1 VRRGIATV
9 LILLGAFLIVVGVM
23 AQFYAPDRLQKTP
36 LGSDTTTNLSGTAQ
50 LSDGAGGLDSTP
62 VIAFSVTHGDT
73 ERSDDDVAVFQTS
86 SCLVKDVGEIDT
98 CVSADDPEER
108 LLSASTD
115 NFATD
120 RVTALAI
127 NDPDYLPA
135 DAVPHEG
142 LVNKWP
148 FDAQQETYP
157 YWDGLVGSAV
167 DAVFDRE
174 TELDG
179 LEVYV
184 YKITIEDAPIEV
196 TDGVQ
201 GTYND
206 EKEIY
211 IEPVTGQIMHQ
222 VDHQER
228 LDSDGNPLL
237 ILDLSFTEQQVAD
250 NVADGKSNANSLSL
264 LLDTVPL
271 IGYLAGIPLLLIGI
285 VLSVLAARRS
295 SEPAEQTD
303 TKATSSV

>member
-1 VRRGIATV
+1 MRRGIATV
-9 LILLGAFLIVVGVM
+9 LMLLGAFLIVVGLM
-23 AQFYAPDRLQKTP
+23 AQFYAPDQLQKTP
-36 LGSDTTTNLSGTAQ
+36 LGSDTTTHLSGTAQ
-50 LSDGAGGLDSTP
+50 LSDGAGGLGSTP
-62 VIAFSVTHGDT
+62 VLAFSVTHGDT

-120 RVTALAI
+120 RVTALAV
-127 NDPDYLPA
+127 NAPDYLPA
-135 DAVPHEG
+135 DAEAHEG

-179 LEVYV
+179 LNVYV
-184 YKITIEDAPIEV
+184 YKITVEDAPIEV
-196 TDGVQ
+196 TEGVQ

-211 IEPVTGQIMHQ
+211 IEPVTGQIIYQ

-228 LDSDGNPLL
+228 LDSEGNPLL
-237 ILDLSFTEQQVAD
+237 ILDLSFTEEQVAD
-250 NVADGKSNANSLSL
+250 NVADGKSNADSLSL

-271 IGYLAGIPLLLIGI
+271 IGYLAGIPLLVIG
-285 VLSVLAARRS
+285 VVLAALGRRRTAAHAS
-295 SEPAEQTD
+295 T
-303 TKATSSV
+303 T